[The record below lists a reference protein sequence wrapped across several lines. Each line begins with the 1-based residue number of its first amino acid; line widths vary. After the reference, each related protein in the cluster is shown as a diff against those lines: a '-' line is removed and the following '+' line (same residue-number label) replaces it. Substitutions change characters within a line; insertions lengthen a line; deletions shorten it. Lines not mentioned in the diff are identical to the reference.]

1 MRKFTFAAQ
10 WGNDS
15 FLTSGCR
22 INPDGRFQIRTLYS
36 TLQQGRLV
44 NVKGLVYS
52 WEVKNVRARLIALSV
67 SSLLLSIL
75 APITIP
81 QATATPALVT
91 CVNIESGAERISRT
105 GNCRIGREA
114 QANWHKNQTDSS
126 IASGTSAKVIVICS
140 NKESSPVSYQVIRKK
155 CARHQVSTLF
165 SRSGSLP
172 AKPVI
177 AEAVSYGHD
186 NASLKLAADPATGL
200 DAPVAYY
207 TITIRNVDTSTAT
220 KIESKRIYSWRDL
233 GLIVGGLQGRTTY
246 TFTVTATTVDGT
258 SAVSIASIPVTTP
271 AYVPP
276 ASTSSS
282 SGSSLAAPSFTL
294 SSTSETK
301 IVNNAISGYT
311 ISSTGGAI
319 ASYAISPAA
328 PAGLT
333 FNTATGLLS
342 GTPTATQSA
351 TTYTITATNASG
363 SATATFN
370 LTVSSS
376 APSFFLSSTSETRVA
391 TIALAGYTIDASA
404 GAPITSYSLV
414 ESKPSWLQFDTSTG
428 RITGTPTETRTATTY
443 TIIGT
448 SASGETATATY
459 RLRVTGD
466 VGDVGPGGGLIFYYS
481 AAGFACGPNHTE
493 TASATGGKCKWLEVA
508 RSGWYS
514 ESGDPELSWAKS
526 TYAATDVV
534 GAANVGS
541 ANINDSSGVG
551 LGYKNSIA
559 IVNQGNDTTTAA
571 GAARAYAGN
580 SLSDWYLPTTV
591 ELNLLSQWNRGVT
604 QIFSKATGGAVNSST
619 FGASSAGIVDT
630 DPYHAASEES
640 SNKSW
645 GADINFNSAQ
655 GAGPKTT
662 LARVRPIRAF

>member
-1 MRKFTFAAQ
+1 MQ
-10 WGNDS
+10 
-15 FLTSGCR
+15 
-22 INPDGRFQIRTLYS
+22 
-36 TLQQGRLV
+36 QQGRLV

-52 WEVKNVRARLIALSV
+52 WQVKNVRARLITLSV

-75 APITIP
+75 TPISIP
-81 QATATPALVT
+81 QATAAPALVT

-114 QANWHKNQTDSS
+114 QANWYKNQTDSP

-186 NASLKLAADPATGL
+186 NASLKLAADPAAGL

-276 ASTSSS
+276 VSTSSS
-282 SGSSLAAPSFTL
+282 SGSSLSAPAFTL

-342 GTPTATQSA
+342 GTPTSTQSA

-363 SATATFN
+363 SATATFT
-370 LTVSSS
+370 LTVSNS
-376 APSFFLSSTSETRVA
+376 APSFTLSSTTETRVV
-391 TIALAGYTIDASA
+391 TTALAGYTISST

-414 ESKPSWLQFDTSTG
+414 ESKPSWLEFDTSTG

-466 VGDVGPGGGLIFYYS
+466 VGDVGPGGGIIFYFL
-481 AAGFACGPNHTE
+481 AAGFKCGTTRIANCKYLEAAPSGWNGGATDPTAKWANAYGVINNASSPE
-493 TASATGGKCKWLEVA
+493 TATATA
-508 RSGWYS
+508 IGWGYRNTRAIILA
-514 ESGDPELSWAKS
+514 GN
-526 TYAATDVV
+526 TDT
-534 GAANVGS
+534 G
-541 ANINDSSGVG
+541 
-551 LGYKNSIA
+551 
-559 IVNQGNDTTTAA
+559 TAA
-571 GAARAYAGN
+571 ALADSHAVTVGGV
-580 SLSDWYLPTTV
+580 LVDDWYLPSLD
-591 ELNLLSQWNRGVT
+591 ELNEMYIRRASIGGFEVT
-604 QIFSKATGGAVNSST
+604 VGTMYWTSSD
-619 FGASSAGIVDT
+619 S
-630 DPYHAASEES
+630 S
-640 SNKSW
+640 SNN
-645 GADINFNSAQ
+645 ALRQRFNNGENWSPSGKLVANYI
-655 GAGPKTT
+655 
-662 LARVRPIRAF
+662 RPIRAF